1 MSKRTNLPKDT
12 TLTIYAHNHKSV
24 EVMLRKFKKRVQQ
37 SGVIDEYKERQAF
50 TKKSVIRRRKKELA
64 AYNARNKN
72 S

>member
-1 MSKRTNLPKDT
+1 VSKRTNLPKDT
-12 TLTIYAHNHKSV
+12 ALTVYAHNHKSV
-24 EVMLRKFKKRVQQ
+24 EVMLRKFKKKVQQ

-50 TKKSVIRRRKKELA
+50 TKKSVTKRREKQLA